1 MMMSPQSSSE
11 DFAGGT
17 SDSVAKHFSMI
28 AKTTWEGINL
38 AVLMMFDVIIKS
50 HANVDKSTFA
60 RDPKPYPRSITTLH
74 SSTIPL
80 RPLENGIMFPQGRVN
95 RISPSI
101 WFPLGGRN
109 VRQEVQ
115 ESDKGTKVGAI
126 SE

>member
-1 MMMSPQSSSE
+1 MVDQNGQPVSTEQGETQVCTMIQGHLSLLI
-11 DFAGGT
+11 
-17 SDSVAKHFSMI
+17 SVGL
-28 AKTTWEGINL
+28 GI
-38 AVLMMFDVIIKS
+38 
-50 HANVDKSTFA
+50 
-60 RDPKPYPRSITTLH
+60 TLH

-80 RPLENGIMFPQGRVN
+80 RPLENGITFPQGRVN